1 MTELNELYHFGIKGQ
16 RWGVRRFQNADGTL
30 TSDGRKRY
38 RAYKN
43 DLKEY
48 NKINRHVAASQKHLK
63 EEGVMLNRVRDVYEK
78 KNKDYQKEMAKSS
91 GFLGLKAAEKSE
103 RVARA
108 QANADEAS
116 GEYSKALSSYGVAK
130 KIAKK
135 DTKELVD
142 KANNIIRSY
151 GKGSIKD
158 IEYKT
163 VKIGQ
168 NKLQKLMQGAPL
180 SSVLGRNRDT
190 DKFVKTGMT
199 LADMPVIGNM
209 YTAKYIANEEFK
221 MKTAGVE
228 NKVSDSRQL
237 AGKKSAKFVGRYNEQ
252 TGEYEPT
259 KYFNGYS
266 SLSPETRKQ
275 YDKQL
280 KEAAEK
286 RAEAKKAA
294 KKEAKEKKE
303 QAKAEKEQA
312 KAEKKANRE
321 KASKYVDNTREAINN
336 ARSEAEASKRSAQRE
351 ADLARQITK
360 GSKKY
365 AREQRRGSTIKS
377 KLAGAAISVIGAGAT
392 AAAGPIA
399 GYAARVAIKRHK
411 KKKRQEAWDNF
422 WGIKHSATYRVAR
435 SDELYHHGIKGQ
447 RWGVRRYRNP
457 DGTLNARGKKRKEKL
472 YAKAEKEYE
481 KGLKSKYWNRVDP
494 NNSEFQKNLL
504 ALKKK
509 EIDAGLDYYEHRIK
523 KNAIVGQLIGGIP
536 GAAIGVAYSATK
548 YRNQYDDR
556 RRLMSTDRKIELARQ
571 ETARQMQLMQQEI
584 NRQTMERQMHEQM
597 QQQIRMQQQMQ
608 QQMHRASMGF

>member
-1 MTELNELYHFGIKGQ
+1 MTEANALYHFGIKGQ

-38 RAYKN
+38 RAYKK

-116 GEYSKALSSYGVAK
+116 GEYSKALSSYGAAK

-190 DKFVKTGMT
+190 DKFVKTGLT
-199 LADMPVIGNM
+199 LADMPVVGNM

-237 AGKKSAKFVGRYNEQ
+237 TGKKSAKFVGRYNEQ

-259 KYFNGYS
+259 KYFDGYS

-294 KKEAKEKKE
+294 KEEAKEK
-303 QAKAEKEQA
+303 KEQA

-351 ADLARQITK
+351 ADLARQIDK

-399 GYAARVAIKRHK
+399 GYAARVAIKKHK
-411 KKKRQEAWDNF
+411 KKKRQEAWNNF
-422 WGIKHSATYRVAR
+422 WGIQHSATYRVVR

-447 RWGVRRYRNP
+447 RWGVRRYQNS
-457 DGTLNARGKKRKEKL
+457 DGTLT
-472 YAKAEKEYE
+472 AK
-481 KGLKSKYWNRVDP
+481 SN
-494 NNSEFQKNLL
+494 
-504 ALKKK
+504 
-509 EIDAGLDYYEHRIK
+509 
-523 KNAIVGQLIGGIP
+523 
-536 GAAIGVAYSATK
+536 
-548 YRNQYDDR
+548 
-556 RRLMSTDRKIELARQ
+556 
-571 ETARQMQLMQQEI
+571 
-584 NRQTMERQMHEQM
+584 
-597 QQQIRMQQQMQ
+597 
-608 QQMHRASMGF
+608 